1 MKRFLLTLAGLG
13 LASSAPVLAV
23 TLEEA
28 VTAAE
33 ERSSL
38 VGMSEQQRVQAE
50 AYQMRARFAL
60 LPSVWLD
67 GSYTLN
73 QREIVMDTTEWL
85 PEEFSSYVPD
95 DLEPTVIQEKEYFSA
110 SVRVDQAIFDA
121 RTLPG
126 LRAANESLT
135 ASEARLE
142 RARRLLKA
150 QVAQVA
156 YQTQA
161 AREATALAQRGVT
174 MSEARL
180 DLAEARKE
188 LGGAAN
194 REVLQA
200 KLALSQA
207 LREQRGA
214 QQAENDAELA
224 FSQLTGFDRDVSLEL
239 RAQVTLPSSLSEA
252 LQSARNKRKDL
263 EAARAM
269 EASAFAVHQ
278 AARWSFMPRVNA
290 TFLTNYS
297 ENTMF
302 SDYNTNWMGIVTAQ
316 WALWDGGHS
325 RANKARDK
333 ASWRMAQ
340 MASQDTVDQ
349 VEREVEGAWRALE
362 RARQAHIAV
371 EEEVLLARENLRL
384 AEAALDGGGAS
395 WLEVEQARL
404 GFQAAS
410 MAELTERTSLRLAEV
425 AVLVAIGSY

>member
-1 MKRFLLTLAGLG
+1 MRRFLWTLAGLG
-13 LASSAPVLAV
+13 LSSSAPALAV

-28 VTAAE
+28 VAAAE
-33 ERSSL
+33 QRSSL
-38 VGMSEQQRVQAE
+38 VGMSEQQQIQAG
-50 AYQMRARFAL
+50 AQRARARFAL

-73 QREIVMDTTEWL
+73 QREIVMDTSEWF

-110 SVRVDQAIFDA
+110 SLRVDQAIFDA

-126 LRAANESLT
+126 LRAANESLA
-135 ASEARLE
+135 ASEAQLE
-142 RARRLLKA
+142 RAKRLLKA
-150 QVAQVA
+150 QVAQAA

-161 AREATALAQRGVT
+161 SREATALATRGVT
-174 MSEARL
+174 MAQAQL
-180 DLAEARKE
+180 DLAEARRE
-188 LGGAAN
+188 LGGAVD

-207 LREQRGA
+207 VREQRGA
-214 QQAENDAELA
+214 QQSENEAELA
-224 FSQLTGFDRDVSLEL
+224 FSQLTGFERDVSLEL
-239 RAQVTLPSSLSEA
+239 TAQVSLPASLSEA
-252 LQSARNKRKDL
+252 LQAARNNRKDL
-263 EAARAM
+263 QAAKAM

-290 TFLTNYS
+290 SFLTTYS

-302 SDYNTNWMGIVTAQ
+302 SDYDTNWMGIVSAQ

-325 RANKARDK
+325 RANKARDQ
-333 ASWRMAQ
+333 ANWRMSQ
-340 MASQDTVDQ
+340 MASQDTTDQ
-349 VEREVEGAWRALE
+349 VEREVEGAWRGLQ

-410 MAELTERTSLRLAEV
+410 MAELMERTSLRLAEV
-425 AVLVAIGSY
+425 AVLVATGSY

>member
-1 MKRFLLTLAGLG
+1 M
-13 LASSAPVLAV
+13 LAV

-126 LRAANESLT
+126 LRAANESLS

-252 LQSARNKRKDL
+252 LQSARDKRKDL

-316 WALWDGGHS
+316 WALWDGGILAPTRPATRPAGGWLRWPARTRWTRWS
-325 RANKARDK
+325 ERLRAPGGRSSVPAR
-333 ASWRMAQ
+333 
-340 MASQDTVDQ
+340 
-349 VEREVEGAWRALE
+349 
-362 RARQAHIAV
+362 
-371 EEEVLLARENLRL
+371 
-384 AEAALDGGGAS
+384 
-395 WLEVEQARL
+395 
-404 GFQAAS
+404 
-410 MAELTERTSLRLAEV
+410 RTSLSKKRCFWLVRTSVWPRRLWMEGERVGWRSSRLAW
-425 AVLVAIGSY
+425 ASRRPRWLS

>member
-1 MKRFLLTLAGLG
+1 MKRFLLTLVGFGLG
-13 LASSAPVLAV
+13 SNTASAV

-28 VTAAE
+28 VAAAE

-38 VGMSEQQRVQAE
+38 VGMSEQQRVQAN
-50 AYQMRARFAL
+50 AQRMRARFAL
-60 LPSVWLD
+60 LPSVWFD

-73 QREIVMDTTEWL
+73 QREILMDTSEWF
-85 PEEFSSYVPD
+85 PEEFSSYIPA

-126 LRAANESLT
+126 LRAANEGLA
-135 ASEARLE
+135 ASEAQLE
-142 RARRLLKA
+142 RAKRLLKA

-161 AREATALAQRGVT
+161 AREATELATRGVT
-174 MSEARL
+174 MAQAQL
-180 DLAEARKE
+180 DLAEARRD
-188 LGGAAN
+188 LGGAVD

-200 KLALSQA
+200 KLSLSQA
-207 LREQRGA
+207 IRERRGA
-214 QQAENDAELA
+214 QQAENEAELVL
-224 FSQLTGFDRDVSLEL
+224 SQMTGFERDVSLEL
-239 RAQVTLPSSLSEA
+239 NAEVSLPGSLSDA
-252 LQSARNKRKDL
+252 LGAARTNRKDL
-263 EAARAM
+263 QAAKAM

-290 TFLTNYS
+290 SFLTNYS

-325 RANKARDK
+325 RANKAQDR
-333 ASWRMAQ
+333 ANWRMSQ
-340 MASQDTVDQ
+340 MARQDSSDQ
-349 VEREVEGAWRALE
+349 VELEVESAWGGLQ
-362 RARQAHIAV
+362 RARQAHQHV
-371 EEEVLLARENLRL
+371 EQEVVLARENLRL

-410 MAELTERTSLRLAEV
+410 MAELMERTSLRLAEV
-425 AVLVAIGSY
+425 AVLVATGSY